1 MAVVLDINILSNK
14 MLDLNKSVSFLAR
27 YNISIES
34 INSIDNWMWDNE
46 KKIEDT
52 KQIATILDMKHIVAI
67 KLKESSIKDIGVY
80 IEKIDNQFLYTLWI
94 NTHGYTML
102 DCEKITMENSEFY
115 KKVIQALLEYNR
127 LIEDSFEV
135 VGIGLET
142 DFCYTKDVMGII
154 QKSKNMMI
162 WMLNKHDNLNV
173 ELEKYKGYMIED
185 MYVLQRK

>member
-52 KQIATILDMKHIVAI
+52 RQIATILDMKHIVAI

-162 WMLNKHDNLNV
+162 WMLNKHHNLNI

>member
-14 MLDLNKSVSFLAR
+14 MLDLNKSASFLAR
-27 YNISIES
+27 YDISIES

-52 KQIATILDMKHIVAI
+52 KQIAAILDMQHIVII
-67 KLKESSIKDIGVY
+67 KLKQSSIKDIGVY

-94 NTHGYTML
+94 NTYGCTML
-102 DCEKITMENSEFY
+102 DCERITIENSEFY
-115 KKVIQALLEYNR
+115 KKVVQAVLEWNR
-127 LIEDSFEV
+127 LLEDSFKV

-142 DFCYTKDVMGII
+142 NFCYAKDVIGIL

-162 WMLNKHDNLNV
+162 WMLNKYDNLNIQ
-173 ELEKYKGYMIED
+173 LEKFKGDMIED

>member
-52 KQIATILDMKHIVAI
+52 RQIATILDLKHIVAI

-135 VGIGLET
+135 VGI
-142 DFCYTKDVMGII
+142 VMGII

-162 WMLNKHDNLNV
+162 WMLNKHHNLNI